1 MSKESFP
8 NLERG
13 VLFEE
18 MRLPQAAMPAPTLP
32 TLQELLEVV
41 ERQSA
46 SIRFARR
53 NHASKCPLAKLY
65 QVLCGGTWLV
75 DTEVIVWFKGKG
87 EKGQVWCWI
96 PPEDVVEVLWLLDD
110 PSWKPGRP
118 HKTITYGELGTML
131 RTVLSRQS
139 STRGARTE

>member
-1 MSKESFP
+1 MSKELLP
-8 NLERG
+8 NLEWE

-18 MRLPQAAMPAPTLP
+18 MSLPQVAMPVPTLP
-32 TLQELLEVV
+32 TLQELLEDV
-41 ERQSA
+41 EKQPA

-75 DTEVIVWFKGKG
+75 DTEAIVWFKGKG
-87 EKGQVWCWI
+87 EQGQVWGWI
-96 PPEDVVEVLWLLDD
+96 PPEDVIEVLWLLDD

-131 RTVLSRQS
+131 RKVLSRQS
-139 STRGARTE
+139 STPGARAE